1 MSYVKCLKYIS
12 SLILFVHRH
21 HIFWYYSLRK
31 ISLFPLS
38 CFASLKTSI
47 DYNCIDL
54 PDPLFCPTGV
64 HFSSVQFSRSVVSD
78 SLWPHGLQNA
88 RPPWPS
94 PTPRIYSNSRPLS
107 QWCHPTIL
115 SSIVPFS
122 SCLQSFPASESFQM
136 SQLLAS
142 SGQSIGVLASAS
154 VLPMNIQ
161 GWFPLG
167 WAGWIFLPSK
177 GLPRVFSNTT
187 IQKHQF
193 FSAQLSL

>member
-1 MSYVKCLKYIS
+1 MDHAFDAFKKSRSKRFSINFFQTVLLSYFASNFLIHFEMSYVKCLKYIS

-38 CFASLKTSI
+38 CFASLKTSV

-122 SCLQSFPASESFQM
+122 SCLQS
-136 SQLLAS
+136 
-142 SGQSIGVLASAS
+142 
-154 VLPMNIQ
+154 
-161 GWFPLG
+161 
-167 WAGWIFLPSK
+167 
-177 GLPRVFSNTT
+177 
-187 IQKHQF
+187 
-193 FSAQLSL
+193 